1 MTIPKLGEFCCL
13 KFISAKLKI
22 LIFNYFLGGG
32 CCKNLLNGL
41 GLMEELNFG
50 LKKSENFILPRK

>member
-1 MTIPKLGEFCCL
+1 MEFCCL

-22 LIFNYFLGGG
+22 LILNYSFLGGG
-32 CCKNLLNGL
+32 GGACPKNLLNGL

-50 LKKSENFILPRK
+50 LEKSGDFILPGK